1 MTTSISCR
9 CESAAVSPNRGS
21 DHATEQRKAGPRN
34 TEKVGAERWIEGVFF
49 GCAEVAVLAWPALL
63 SLLDAAANAAVK
75 FAAIVALATAAIAI
89 GTVRA
94 GWVALV
100 WPPMTAR
107 LLVARAISHNLTVLI
122 AAYGGAAIALF
133 TGSTLGSAAFAALV
147 AGGSVWVF
155 PRIAEQVVALPAW
168 WEWGR

>member
-1 MTTSISCR
+1 
-9 CESAAVSPNRGS
+9 VSPNRGS
-21 DHATEQRKAGPRN
+21 DHTTERRKAGPRN

-49 GCAEVAVLAWPALL
+49 GCAEVAVLALPALL
-63 SLLDAAANAAVK
+63 SLLDASANAAVK
-75 FAAIVALATAAIAI
+75 FAAIVALVTAAVAI

-94 GWVALV
+94 GWTSLA

-133 TGSTLGSAAFAALV
+133 TGSTLGSAAFAVAV
-147 AGGSVWVF
+147 AGGSVWAF
-155 PRIAEQVVALPAW
+155 PRIAARVAALPPW
-168 WEWGR
+168 WKWGR

>member
-1 MTTSISCR
+1 
-9 CESAAVSPNRGS
+9 
-21 DHATEQRKAGPRN
+21 
-34 TEKVGAERWIEGVFF
+34 VGAERWIEGVFF
-49 GCAEVAVLAWPALL
+49 GCAEVAVLALPALL
-63 SLLDAAANAAVK
+63 SLLDASANAAVK
-75 FAAIVALATAAIAI
+75 FAAIVALVTAAVAI

-94 GWVALV
+94 GWTSLA

-133 TGSTLGSAAFAALV
+133 TGSTLGSAAFAVAV
-147 AGGSVWVF
+147 AGGSVWAF
-155 PRIAEQVVALPAW
+155 PRIAARVAALPPW